1 MLKNSENKCEISFR
15 NGKYLC
21 KVFVGKKLWSVIET
35 NLRGLKK
42 IISMCQKCDY
52 RKFNML

>member
-1 MLKNSENKCEISFR
+1 MLKNIENKCEISFR

-21 KVFVGKKLWSVIET
+21 KVFIGEKLWSVIET
-35 NLRGLKK
+35 NLKGLKK
-42 IISMCQKCDY
+42 IVSMCQKRDY